1 MIIKINKF
9 GSRSVTYVLK
19 RIEKLAMANGN
30 SALIRRELSDAVGN
44 RISVDVLNNTVGYLG
59 KAGLIVTEIDEH
71 QIDEDIEA
79 TRIWM
84 SERGWAKCFDIRQR
98 RVERLRSFA
107 QSVFCAVLAFIL
119 AKIF

>member
-1 MIIKINKF
+1 MIKTFK
-9 GSRSVTYVLK
+9 SRCVTLVLK
-19 RIEKLAMANGN
+19 RIEKLAMANNN
-30 SALIRRELSDAVGN
+30 SALTYQELSDAVGN
-44 RISVDVLNNTVGYLG
+44 RMSVNVLRVTVVYLAD
-59 KAGLIVTEIDEH
+59 AGLIDTEKEEH
-71 QIDEDIEA
+71 QVDENIEA

-98 RVERLRSFA
+98 RVERLSSFA